1 MWNYNYTDELYH
13 YGVLGMKWGVRRYR
27 NKDGTLTSAGKKKR
41 KEDSKETS
49 NKRSKV
55 SSNIKKSSK
64 STSPKSNTQQS
75 KSIKEMSDAELKA
88 KIERLNLENRYK
100 ELMRSSNPP
109 KHAEGKAFV
118 KNILKKSG
126 DNLLPQVL
134 NHYGA
139 KALNNIIG
147 EKTTVTNK
155 QTGEAVEVL
164 KEVIFANN
172 KKKDK

>member
-1 MWNYNYTDELYH
+1 MWQYQNTDELYH
-13 YGVLGMKWGVRRYR
+13 YGILGMKWGVRRYR
-27 NKDGTLTSAGKKKR
+27 NKDGTLTSVGKKQR
-41 KEDSKETS
+41 NEDSKETS

-55 SSNIKKSSK
+55 SSKSALSK
-64 STSPKSNTQQS
+64 GNTQQS
-75 KSIKEMSDAELKA
+75 KSLKEMSDAELKA

-118 KNILKKSG
+118 KNVLKKSG
-126 DNLLPQVL
+126 ENLLPQVL

-139 KALNNIIG
+139 KLANNLIG
-147 EKTTVTNK
+147 EKTTVK
-155 QTGEAVEVL
+155 DKDTGEVTEML

>member
-55 SSNIKKSSK
+55 SSGIKKSTKLTSSK
-64 STSPKSNTQQS
+64 GDTQQS
-75 KSIKEMSDAELKA
+75 KSIKEMSDSELKA
-88 KIERLNLENRYK
+88 KIDRLNLENRYK

-118 KNILKKSG
+118 KNVLKKSG
-126 DNLLPQVL
+126 ENLLPQVL

-139 KALNNIIG
+139 KAFNSLIG
-147 EKTTVTNK
+147 EKITIK
-155 QTGEAVEVL
+155 DKDTGEVTEKV

>member
-55 SSNIKKSSK
+55 SSNITKSSK
-64 STSPKSNTQQS
+64 SALSKGNTQRS
-75 KSIKEMSDAELKA
+75 KSLKEMSDDELKA

-109 KHAEGKAFV
+109 KSSEGKIFV

-126 DNLLPQVL
+126 ENILPQVL
-134 NHYGA
+134 NYYGA
-139 KALNNIIG
+139 KAFNSLIG
-147 EKTTVTNK
+147 EKTTVK
-155 QTGEAVEVL
+155 DKDTGEVTEML

>member
-41 KEDSKETS
+41 KEDSKEIN
-49 NKRSKV
+49 NKQSKV
-55 SSNIKKSSK
+55 SSSINKSTQSISSK
-64 STSPKSNTQQS
+64 NNTQKS
-75 KSIKEMSDAELKA
+75 KSIKDLSDAELKA

-118 KNILKKSG
+118 KNVLKKSG
-126 DNLLPQVL
+126 ENILPQVL

-139 KALNNIIG
+139 KAFNSLIG
-147 EKTTVTNK
+147 EN
-155 QTGEAVEVL
+155 
-164 KEVIFANN
+164 VIYANN

>member
-13 YGVLGMKWGVRRYR
+13 YGVLGMKWGIRRYR

-41 KEDSKETS
+41 KEDSKETN
-49 NKRSKV
+49 NKQSKV
-55 SSNIKKSSK
+55 SNSINKSTQSISSK
-64 STSPKSNTQQS
+64 NNTQKS
-75 KSIKEMSDAELKA
+75 KSIKDLSDAELKA

-109 KHAEGKAFV
+109 KSSEGKIFV
-118 KNILKKSG
+118 KNVLKKSG
-126 DNLLPQVL
+126 ENLLPQIL

-139 KALNNIIG
+139 KLANNLIG
-147 EKTTVTNK
+147 EN
-155 QTGEAVEVL
+155 
-164 KEVIFANN
+164 VIYANN

>member
-13 YGVLGMKWGVRRYR
+13 YGVLGMKWGIRRYR

-41 KEDSKETS
+41 KEDSKETN
-49 NKRSKV
+49 NKQSKV
-55 SSNIKKSSK
+55 SNSINKSTQSISSK
-64 STSPKSNTQQS
+64 NNTQKS
-75 KSIKEMSDAELKA
+75 KSIKDLSDAELKA

-109 KHAEGKAFV
+109 KNSEGKMFV
-118 KNILKKSG
+118 KNVLKKSG
-126 DNLLPQVL
+126 ENLLPQIL

-139 KALNNIIG
+139 KLANNLIG
-147 EKTTVTNK
+147 EN
-155 QTGEAVEVL
+155 
-164 KEVIFANN
+164 VIYANN